1 MKEIYKALAA
11 FQAEVPNIYKNSTG
25 YGYKF
30 SDLGEI
36 NDIIK
41 PLLTKNG
48 LGYVQP
54 LDGENLKTII
64 FHVESGESIESSVL
78 IPQHVQLA
86 KMNEFQ
92 VLGSAI
98 TYLRRY
104 SLSSMLGLITD
115 EDADAAGEQV
125 KPKATKEVRNRQEES
140 KAGAEE
146 MGTTKEE
153 FMAGVRGSYDTP
165 DQKPKS
171 ILDQAKLDI
180 GEELKR
186 QGYNRPDTMLGFIN
200 GVLGKDSIESIDE
213 ATLVAEALDNNS
225 EEN

>member
-54 LDGENLKTII
+54 LDGESLKTII
-64 FHVESGESIESSVL
+64 FHVESGESIESSVI

-125 KPKATKEVRNRQEES
+125 KPKATKEVRNRTEEV
-140 KAGAEE
+140 AQGAEK
-146 MGTTKEE
+146 MGESTDDVLARAKKQINTMLEE
-153 FMAGVRGSYDTP
+153 HDYTRA
-165 DQKPKS
+165 DQKRS
-171 ILDQAKLDI
+171 
-180 GEELKR
+180 
-186 QGYNRPDTMLGFIN
+186 FI
-200 GVLGKDSIESIDE
+200 
-213 ATLVAEALDNNS
+213 TLVLEKATIDNIDDCNAVADALDN
-225 EEN
+225 EG